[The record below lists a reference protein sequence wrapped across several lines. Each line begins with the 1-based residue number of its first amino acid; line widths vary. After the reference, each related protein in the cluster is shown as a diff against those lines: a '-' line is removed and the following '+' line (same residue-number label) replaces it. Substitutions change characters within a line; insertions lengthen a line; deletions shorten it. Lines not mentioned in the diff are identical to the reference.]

1 MHPMTLFFEPGQH
14 KEQGLPHN
22 PFKAIVAPRPIGWIT
37 TLDEDGVVNLAPYS
51 FFNALADS
59 PPIVF
64 FAPNGRSRASGLK
77 DSQHNAETTGEFVCN
92 LATWDLRE
100 AMNKTSAPVARAV
113 DEAALADLEMV
124 PSRLVAPPRVKASPI
139 HMECRYLETIELPS
153 DDPEAGNFL
162 VLGQV
167 VAFHIDESVLN
178 EKGLVDVTRYQPL
191 ARLGYMDY
199 AVVREVFSM
208 DRPS

>member
-1 MHPMTLFFEPGQH
+1 MTVFFETGGH

-37 TLDEDGVVNLAPYS
+37 TLDTDGGVNLAPYS
-51 FFNALADS
+51 FFNAVADS

-64 FAPNGRSRASGLK
+64 FAPNGRSRAAGLK
-77 DSQHNAETTGEFVCN
+77 DSQANAEATGEFVCS

-100 AMNKTSAPVARAV
+100 KMNMTSAAVARGV
-113 DEAALADLEMV
+113 DEAELAGLEMA
-124 PSRLVAPPRVKASPI
+124 PSKLVAPPRVKASPI
-139 HMECRYLETIELPS
+139 HMECRYLQTIELPS
-153 DDPEAGNFL
+153 DDPQGSNFM

-167 VAFHIDESVLN
+167 VAFHIGEAVLDDR
-178 EKGLVDVTRYQPL
+178 GLVDITRYQPL

-208 DRPS
+208 GRPT

>member
-1 MHPMTLFFEPGQH
+1 
-14 KEQGLPHN
+14 
-22 PFKAIVAPRPIGWIT
+22 
-37 TLDEDGVVNLAPYS
+37 
-51 FFNALADS
+51 
-59 PPIVF
+59 
-64 FAPNGRSRASGLK
+64 
-77 DSQHNAETTGEFVCN
+77 
-92 LATWDLRE
+92 
-100 AMNKTSAPVARAV
+100 
-113 DEAALADLEMV
+113 
-124 PSRLVAPPRVKASPI
+124 
-139 HMECRYLETIELPS
+139 
-153 DDPEAGNFL
+153 